1 MKTLL
6 YLFALMLCLTR
17 VDASSLK
24 LIGELTWNVTD
35 PQCSF
40 RLKGKLQNL
49 GPSTGSLR
57 LALWATTVPYPASGT
72 LVAQFPLGQLA
83 SGYQFESF
91 TFKTK
96 ATLPP
101 ADGQIYYTITVMEF
115 TSAGWRNQL
124 MVPTGT
130 QTMSHGQFADQ
141 EKWIL
146 PRRKLISPP
155 AQLEPGKRLV
165 LKEMAMSNLNL
176 FAVGWRQLCKLDV
189 RNETV
194 ISYKNLNLKEDVE
207 FDYKLA
213 KRKYL
218 GKRSDVGLLELKY
231 TGNYDIKFT
240 EKVYLFFS
248 GPNHGLY
255 FSSVKGSLW
264 GTSTRP
270 WKVWG
275 TFKLK

>member
-6 YLFALMLCLTR
+6 CLFALMVCLTK
-17 VDASSLK
+17 VEAAYLK
-24 LIGELTWNVTD
+24 LNGELTWNVTD

-49 GPSTGSLR
+49 GATTGSLR

-72 LVAQFPLGQLA
+72 LVAQFPLGQLG
-83 SGYQFESF
+83 SGYQFENF
-91 TFKTK
+91 TFKTR

-101 ADGQIYYTITVMEF
+101 ENGQIYYTITVMEF
-115 TSAGWRNQL
+115 TPAGWRNQL

-130 QTMSHGQFADQ
+130 QTMFQGQFANQ
-141 EKWIL
+141 AKWQL
-146 PRRKLISPP
+146 PRTKLVDPP
-155 AQLEPGKRLV
+155 AQLEPGQRLI
-165 LKEMAMSNLNL
+165 LKEKALSNLNEFPL
-176 FAVGWRQLCKLDV
+176 GWRQLYKLDV
-189 RNETV
+189 RNEKV
-194 ISYKNLNLKEDVE
+194 IGYQNRNLKENVG
-207 FDYKLA
+207 FKYKLV

-231 TGNYDIKFT
+231 TGKYDIKFT

-248 GPNHGLY
+248 GPNRGTY

-264 GTSTRP
+264 GASTNP